1 MKLEVNH
8 KEKFGRNSNT
18 WKLRTILLKNDWV
31 NQEIKNQFKQF
42 METNENEN
50 TMVQN
55 LWDTAK
61 AVLRG
66 KYIAIQASLKRIE
79 KSKMQFLYSHLKKLK
94 QQQRDR
100 PNPLTRKQ
108 LTKIRAEINEL
119 ETSTVEQ
126 INRTRS
132 WFFERTNKINKPLA
146 GLIQK
151 NKGSKSIKL

>member
-1 MKLEVNH
+1 MKLELKH

-18 WKLRTILLKNDWV
+18 WKLRTILLKNDWI

-66 KYIAIQASLKRIE
+66 KYIAIQSSLKRIE
-79 KSKMQFLYSHLKKLK
+79 KCKLQFLHSHLKKLELEQK
-94 QQQRDR
+94 NRS
-100 PNPLTRKQ
+100 NPCMRTQ
-108 LTKIRAEINEL
+108 LIKIRAEINEL
-119 ETSTVEQ
+119 ETRSTVEQ

-132 WFFERTNKINKPLA
+132 WFF
-146 GLIQK
+146 
-151 NKGSKSIKL
+151 